1 MEQKPLE
8 PSELSIRQLMREC
21 KEALKLAVEHRQ
33 KYISR
38 VRAAV
43 HDLTRDRAFLAA
55 FEEDMED
62 FDDSLTRTL
71 DVYLEYLRSFVM
83 MIQSDSSLLIST
95 YQKSLLE
102 QEWEFVKTT
111 CPHIPGGEAR

>member
-1 MEQKPLE
+1 M
-8 PSELSIRQLMREC
+8 
-21 KEALKLAVEHRQ
+21 LKLIIFSSVRIAVNDRQ
-33 KYISR
+33 KYITR

-43 HDLTRDRAFLAA
+43 NDIEKDKSFLVC
-55 FEEDMED
+55 FDEEMED
-62 FDDSLTRTL
+62 FDSCLTKTL
-71 DVYLEYLRSFVM
+71 DLYLEYLKSFVS
-83 MIQSDSSLLIST
+83 MIQADSPLLIST